1 MLDSDSR
8 WEDRLRDVPA
18 PPDLRLR
25 LREIALRDLLNSD
38 EVFDEQLR
46 AVEVPRGFSLS
57 IARGLLA
64 EDDWLDA
71 AAADVPAPA
80 GLEGR
85 IICSVLCDDDEAFD
99 QGLRCVPPMELR
111 IAAPLWPRMV
121 AGGVRYAVAAVLF
134 VAFLG
139 ALSGSLL
146 TRLSQIGPPTRGD
159 AVAMLLA
166 EQDDGGLEFDSSD
179 PFAERPVAVAAF
191 AADIGAGEVEIGLS
205 ESAAARGR
213 SAFDELS
220 VLSASWRTGE
230 EGGPWLSTIAPMWDQ
245 QVVAYRE
252 IDALPE
258 LEKLSPPTPMGMQ
271 PPLVAAFPFRELRET
286 GFFPWII
293 PGSHPLL
300 RTWHV
305 PLIHAVDSYGLTRR
319 YVAGGELPP
328 PELVRT
334 EEFLAALDY
343 GLPMPTRG
351 ELRLSAAAGP
361 SPFVGEGYWLLLLGV
376 QAQSP
381 LLLQHPPKHLIVVFD
396 SSGSM
401 NWGGRAE
408 MARRALDRLFRMIAW
423 EDRVS
428 LITFS
433 EKATVQFAG
442 ATRDEADAMSALLA
456 KVPVEGPTNLATAV
470 ASALRLAAAE
480 QATEQD
486 EPREQREQI
495 VLLLT
500 DGAVEMDRATGD
512 QMEQILRKAANEGVR
527 LCVID
532 LSQGSEEDR
541 QLRRLAQ
548 AGRGRSL
555 RAVSPAQLD
564 WSLAEVVSD
573 RPQRLAED
581 VRLSIT
587 FNPGA
592 VRAYRFF
599 GHEPSALR
607 RITDAQGL
615 TRVDFHAGQSAV
627 ALFELQLFGNDQTVA
642 SAELSWRSVG
652 GNSRREQAV
661 SVRQQD
667 VAATVAQMA
676 PSLQA
681 AALAARTAEVLR
693 VPRPPRSRPMAELL
707 AVAKQFDQSLMYRP
721 SYVELLRLIEDCDK
735 ARPAKTRR

>member
-1 MLDSDSR
+1 MFDSDSR
-8 WEDRLRDVPA
+8 WEDRLRNVPA
-18 PPDLRLR
+18 PPDLQARLR
-25 LREIALRDLLNSD
+25 AIALRDLLNSD
-38 EVFDEQLR
+38 DACDDQLR
-46 AVEVPRGFSLS
+46 AVAVPEGLAAS
-57 IARGLLA
+57 ISRGLFI

-71 AAADVPAPA
+71 VVTDVPTPA

-85 IICSVLCDDDEAFD
+85 IVCSVICDDDEALD
-99 QGLRCVPPMELR
+99 EGLRLTPPMERR
-111 IAAPLWPRMV
+111 ILPPLGPRMV
-121 AGGVRYAVAAVLF
+121 AAAFRYATVTVLF

-146 TRLSQIGPPTRGD
+146 ARLAQIGPVARFD
-159 AVAMLLA
+159 SLAMLLV
-166 EQDDGGLEFDSSD
+166 EQDDGPMPFDSLESSAEG
-179 PFAERPVAVAAF
+179 PFAIAAF
-191 AADIGAGEVEIGLS
+191 ASEIAASEGEIGLPD
-205 ESAAARGR
+205 AVAGR
-213 SAFDELS
+213 PSSAFDEMEL
-220 VLSASWRTGE
+220 LLARWRTGE
-230 EGGPWLSTIAPMWDQ
+230 GVDPWLSTIAPMWEQ

-258 LEKLSPPTPMGMQ
+258 LEKLSPPMPMGMQ

-286 GFFPWII
+286 GFFPWVV

-300 RTWHV
+300 QTWHV
-305 PLIHAVDSYGLTRR
+305 PLVHAVDSYGLTRR
-319 YVAGGELPP
+319 YAAGGELPP

-334 EEFLAALDY
+334 EEFLAAMDY

-361 SPFVGEGYWLLLLGV
+361 SPFAGEGYWLLLLGV

-396 SSGSM
+396 TSGSM

-423 EDRVS
+423 EDRIS

-433 EKATVQFAG
+433 EKATVQFSG
-442 ATRDEADAMSALLA
+442 ATRDEADAMSSLLA
-456 KVPVEGPTNLATAV
+456 KIPVEGPTNLAAAV
-470 ASALRLAAAE
+470 ASSLRLAAAE
-480 QATEQD
+480 QASAEQN
-486 EPREQREQI
+486 ETREQI

-500 DGAVEMDRATGD
+500 DGAVEMDRATGE
-512 QMEQILRKAANEGVR
+512 QMEQMLRKAGDSGVK
-527 LCVID
+527 LNVID
-532 LSQGSEEDR
+532 LSQGSDEDR

-548 AGRGRSL
+548 AGRGRAL
-555 RAVSPAQLD
+555 RAVSPAQID

-581 VRLSIT
+581 VRLSVT
-587 FNPGA
+587 FNPTA

-607 RITDAQGL
+607 RISDSQGL
-615 TRVDFHAGQSAV
+615 ARVDFHAGQSAV

-642 SAELSWRSVG
+642 SAELSWQTVG
-652 GNSRREQAV
+652 GGSRREQAI
-661 SVRQQD
+661 SIRQRD
-667 VAATVAQMA
+667 FPPTLAQTA

-693 VPRPPRSRPMAELL
+693 TPRPPRTRPMAELL
-707 AVAKQFDQSLMYRP
+707 AVAKQFDQSLIYRP
-721 SYVELLRLIEDCDK
+721 GYVELLRLIEECDR

>member
-1 MLDSDSR
+1 MFEFDSS
-8 WEDRLRDVPA
+8 WEDRLRDVPE
-18 PPDLRLR
+18 PTDLRRR
-25 LREIALRDLLNSD
+25 LREIALRDLLSSD
-38 EVFDEQLR
+38 ETFDEQLR
-46 AVEVPRGFSLS
+46 AVAVPE
-57 IARGLLA
+57 GLAGAIRRELAA

-71 AAADVPAPA
+71 ATADVPVPA
-80 GLEGR
+80 RLESR
-85 IICSVLCDDDEAFD
+85 ILCAVLCDDDAFD
-99 QGLRCVPPMELR
+99 QQLRCVPPMTRR
-111 IAAPLWPRMV
+111 IVAPRWPRMV
-121 AGGVRYAVAAVLF
+121 AVAVRSAVALVLFIAVLGT
-134 VAFLG
+134 LG
-139 ALSGSLL
+139 GSLL
-146 TRLSQIGPPTRGD
+146 TRLSQIGPQTRSD

-166 EQDDGGLEFDSSD
+166 EQEDGRPEIQFSE
-179 PFAERPVAVAAF
+179 PFAEGPTAIASF
-191 AADIGAGEVEIGLS
+191 SSELSIGAGEIELRER
-205 ESAAARGR
+205 ESAVGRRGWG
-213 SAFDELS
+213 FDELD
-220 VLSASWRTGE
+220 VLLARWRTGE
-230 EGGPWLSTIAPMWDQ
+230 GVDPWLSTIAPMWEQ

-258 LEKLSPPTPMGMQ
+258 LEKLSPPLPMGMQ

-286 GFFPWII
+286 GFFPWIV
-293 PGSHPLL
+293 PGAHPLL

-305 PLIHAVDSYGLTRR
+305 PLVHAVDSYGLTQR

-343 GLPMPTRG
+343 GLPLPTRG

-361 SPFVGEGYWLLLLGV
+361 SPFAGEGYWLLLLGV

-381 LLLQHPPKHLIVVFD
+381 IMLQHPPKHLIVVFD

-433 EKATVQFAG
+433 EKATVQFAE
-442 ATRDEADAMSALLA
+442 ATRDEAEAMSRLLA
-456 KVPVEGPTNLATAV
+456 NVPVEGPTNLAAGV
-470 ASALRLAAAE
+470 ASALRLAA
-480 QATEQD
+480 TEQ
-486 EPREQREQI
+486 EERREQI

-500 DGAVEMDRATGD
+500 DGAVEMDQATAD
-512 QMEQILRKAANEGVR
+512 QMERVLRQAADDGVR

-532 LSQGSEEDR
+532 LSQGSDEDR

-548 AGRGRSL
+548 VGRGRSL
-555 RAVSPAQLD
+555 RATSPAQLD

-581 VRLSIT
+581 VRLSVT
-587 FNPGA
+587 FNPSA

-642 SAELSWRSVG
+642 SAELSWRSIG
-652 GNSRREQAV
+652 GNSPREQAV
-661 SVRQQD
+661 SVRQRD
-667 VAATVAQMA
+667 FAATLSQMA

-707 AVAKQFDQSLMYRP
+707 TVAKQFDQSLMYRP
-721 SYVELLRLIEDCDK
+721 SYVELLRLIEQCDR

>member
-1 MLDSDSR
+1 M
-8 WEDRLRDVPA
+8 RDVPA
-18 PPDLRLR
+18 PPDLQSRLR
-25 LREIALRDLLNSD
+25 GIAIRDLLTSD
-38 EVFDEQLR
+38 AALDEQLR
-46 AVEVPRGFSLS
+46 TVAVPDGLALS
-57 IARGLLA
+57 IGRGLLA

-71 AAADVPAPA
+71 AVADVPLPA
-80 GLEGR
+80 RLEGR
-85 IICSVLCDDDEAFD
+85 ILCSVLCDDDDAFD
-99 QGLRCVPPMELR
+99 QGLRCVPPMERR
-111 IAAPLWPRMV
+111 IVAPRWPRVV
-121 AGGVRYAVAAVLF
+121 ANTFRYAAVAVLF
-134 VAFLG
+134 IGVLG

-146 TRLSQIGPPTRGD
+146 ARLSQIGPLPQFN

-166 EQDDGGLEFDSSD
+166 EQDDRPLPLDLPERAAES
-179 PFAERPVAVAAF
+179 PFAIATFASNNAMSEGEFGLPKLAFERP
-191 AADIGAGEVEIGLS
+191 
-205 ESAAARGR
+205 R
-213 SAFDELS
+213 SAFDELD
-220 VLSASWRTGE
+220 VLLASWRTGE
-230 EGGPWLSTIAPMWDQ
+230 GVDPWLSTIAPMWEQ

-258 LEKLSPPTPMGMQ
+258 LEKLALPMPMGVQ

-286 GFFPWII
+286 GFFPWIV

-300 RTWHV
+300 RTWQV
-305 PLIHAVDSYGLTRR
+305 PLVHAVDSYGLTRR

-328 PELVRT
+328 PGLVRT
-334 EEFLAALDY
+334 EEFLAAMDY

-361 SPFVGEGYWLLLLGV
+361 SPFAGEGYWLLLLGV

-442 ATRDEADAMSALLA
+442 ATRDEADAMSDLLA
-456 KVPVEGPTNLATAV
+456 KVRVEGPTNLAAAV

-480 QATEQD
+480 QD
-486 EPREQREQI
+486 EPRQQI

-512 QMEQILRKAANEGVR
+512 QMEQVLRKAGEAGVN
-527 LCVID
+527 LCAID

-555 RAVSPAQLD
+555 RATSPAELD
-564 WSLAEVVSD
+564 WSLAEIMSD

-581 VRLSIT
+581 VRLSVT

-607 RITDAQGL
+607 RITESPGL
-615 TRVDFHAGQSAV
+615 SRVDFHAGQSAV

-642 SAELSWRSVG
+642 SAELSWQVVG
-652 GNSRREQAV
+652 GSTRREQVV
-661 SVRQQD
+661 SVRQRD
-667 VAATVAQMA
+667 FATTLAQTA
-676 PSLQA
+676 PSLQM

-693 VPRPPRSRPMAELL
+693 VPRPPRTRPMAELL

-721 SYVELLRLIEDCDK
+721 SYNELLRLIEESDR

>member
-1 MLDSDSR
+1 MLESDSR
-8 WEDRLRDVPA
+8 WEDRLRNVPV
-18 PPDLRLR
+18 PPDLRMR

-46 AVEVPRGFSLS
+46 AVEIPDGLALS

-71 AAADVPAPA
+71 VAADVPAPA

-99 QGLRCVPPMELR
+99 QGLRCVPPMERR
-111 IAAPLWPRMV
+111 IVAPLWPRMV
-121 AGGVRYAVAAVLF
+121 AGAVRYAAVAVLF
-134 VAFLG
+134 IAFLG

-146 TRLSQIGPPTRGD
+146 ARLSQIGPPTRFD

-166 EQDDGGLEFDSSD
+166 EQDDGPPAFESSESSAD
-179 PFAERPVAVAAF
+179 GPLALATFAPNIALSE
-191 AADIGAGEVEIGLS
+191 GEIGLP
-205 ESAAARGR
+205 ESAAGRAR
-213 SAFDELS
+213 SAFDELD
-220 VLSASWRTGE
+220 VLLAKWRTGE
-230 EGGPWLSTIAPMWDQ
+230 GVDPWLSTIAPMWDQ

-258 LEKLSPPTPMGMQ
+258 LEKLSLPAPMGVQ

-286 GFFPWII
+286 GFFPWIV

-361 SPFVGEGYWLLLLGV
+361 SPFAGEGYWLLLLGV

-442 ATRDEADAMSALLA
+442 ATRDEADAMSDLLS
-456 KVPVEGPTNLATAV
+456 KVPVEGPTNLAAAV

-480 QATEQD
+480 QAAEQD
-486 EPREQREQI
+486 EPREQV

-500 DGAVEMDRATGD
+500 DGAVEMDRATSD
-512 QMEQILRKAANEGVR
+512 QMEQVLRKAANEGVR

-555 RAVSPAQLD
+555 RAVSTAQ
-564 WSLAEVVSD
+564 
-573 RPQRLAED
+573 
-581 VRLSIT
+581 I
-587 FNPGA
+587 G
-592 VRAYRFF
+592 RASCR
-599 GHEPSALR
+599 E
-607 RITDAQGL
+607 
-615 TRVDFHAGQSAV
+615 RV
-627 ALFELQLFGNDQTVA
+627 
-642 SAELSWRSVG
+642 
-652 GNSRREQAV
+652 
-661 SVRQQD
+661 
-667 VAATVAQMA
+667 
-676 PSLQA
+676 
-681 AALAARTAEVLR
+681 
-693 VPRPPRSRPMAELL
+693 
-707 AVAKQFDQSLMYRP
+707 
-721 SYVELLRLIEDCDK
+721 
-735 ARPAKTRR
+735 

>member
-1 MLDSDSR
+1 MFNSDSR

-18 PPDLRLR
+18 PPDLQARLR
-25 LREIALRDLLNSD
+25 AIALRDLLNSD
-38 EVFDEQLR
+38 EAFDEQLR
-46 AVEVPRGFSLS
+46 AVAVPDGLAASMG
-57 IARGLLA
+57 RGLLV

-71 AAADVPAPA
+71 AVADVPMPA

-85 IICSVLCDDDEAFD
+85 IICSVICDDDEALD
-99 QGLRCVPPMELR
+99 EGLRLVPPMQRRVLP
-111 IAAPLWPRMV
+111 PLWPRMV
-121 AGGVRYAVAAVLF
+121 VAAFRYAAVAVLF
-134 VAFLG
+134 FVFLG
-139 ALSGSLL
+139 ALGGSLL
-146 TRLSQIGPPTRGD
+146 ARLSQIVPLARFD
-159 AVAMLLA
+159 AVAMLLV
-166 EQDDGGLEFDSSD
+166 EQDDGPLVLDSLEPSAEGSFAMATFASD
-179 PFAERPVAVAAF
+179 IATSE
-191 AADIGAGEVEIGLS
+191 GEIGLPDT
-205 ESAAARGR
+205 AAGR
-213 SAFDELS
+213 TSSAFDEMDFL
-220 VLSASWRTGE
+220 LARWRTGE
-230 EGGPWLSTIAPMWDQ
+230 GVDPWLSTIAPMWDQ

-258 LEKLSPPTPMGMQ
+258 LEKLSPPMPMGMQ
-271 PPLVAAFPFRELRET
+271 PPLVAVFPFRELRET
-286 GFFPWII
+286 GFFPWVV

-305 PLIHAVDSYGLTRR
+305 PLVHAVDSYGLTRR

-334 EEFLAALDY
+334 EEFLAAMDY

-361 SPFVGEGYWLLLLGV
+361 SPFAGEGYWLLLLGV
-376 QAQSP
+376 QAKSP

-396 SSGSM
+396 TSGSM

-423 EDRVS
+423 EDRIS

-433 EKATVQFAG
+433 EKATVQFSG
-442 ATRDEADAMSALLA
+442 ATRDEADAMSSLLS
-456 KVPVEGPTNLATAV
+456 KVPVEGPTNLAAAV

-480 QATEQD
+480 QASAEQD
-486 EPREQREQI
+486 EPREQI

-500 DGAVEMDRATGD
+500 DGAIEMDRDTGE
-512 QMEQILRKAANEGVR
+512 QMEQMLHKAGDSGVK
-527 LCVID
+527 LSVID
-532 LSQGSEEDR
+532 LSQGSDEDR

-548 AGRGRSL
+548 VGRGRAL
-555 RAVSPAQLD
+555 RAVSPAQID
-564 WSLAEVVSD
+564 WALAEVVSD

-581 VRLSIT
+581 VRLSVT
-587 FNPGA
+587 FNPTA

-607 RITDAQGL
+607 RISESQGL

-627 ALFELQLFGNDQTVA
+627 ALFELQLFGNEQTVA
-642 SAELSWRSVG
+642 SAELSWQTVSG
-652 GNSRREQAV
+652 SARREQAI
-661 SVRQQD
+661 SVRHRD
-667 VAATVAQMA
+667 FAPSLAQMA

-693 VPRPPRSRPMAELL
+693 APRPPRSRPMAELL
-707 AVAKQFDQSLMYRP
+707 AVAKQFDQSLTYRP
-721 SYVELLRLIEDCDK
+721 SYVELLRLIEECDR

>member
-1 MLDSDSR
+1 MFDSDLS

-25 LREIALRDLLNSD
+25 LREIALRELLTSD
-38 EVFDEQLR
+38 EAFDEQLR
-46 AVEVPRGFSLS
+46 AVAVPDHLALS
-57 IARGLLA
+57 IGRGLVA

-71 AAADVPAPA
+71 ALAHVSPPA

-85 IICSVLCDDDEAFD
+85 IICAVLCDDDEAFD
-99 QGLRCVPPMELR
+99 QGLRSVPSMERRVL
-111 IAAPLWPRMV
+111 APRWPRMV
-121 AGGVRYAVAAVLF
+121 AAAFRFAAVAVLF
-134 VAFLG
+134 IAFLG
-139 ALSGSLL
+139 ILGGSLL
-146 TRLSQIGPPTRGD
+146 ARLSQIGPVSRSD
-159 AVAMLLA
+159 AVAMLLV
-166 EQDDGGLEFDSSD
+166 EQEAAPLLLD
-179 PFAERPVAVAAF
+179 PPEPVAEGPLAIATF
-191 AADIGAGEVEIGLS
+191 ASDVTTGEGEIVLPGLGV
-205 ESAAARGR
+205 GR
-213 SAFDELS
+213 LASAFDELEG
-220 VLSASWRTGE
+220 LLARWRTGE
-230 EGGPWLSTIAPMWDQ
+230 GIDPWLSTIAPMWEQ
-245 QVVAYRE
+245 QIVAYRE

-258 LEKLSPPTPMGMQ
+258 LEKLSPPMPQGMQ

-286 GFFPWII
+286 GFFPWIV
-293 PGSHPLL
+293 PGTHPLL

-305 PLIHAVDSYGLTRR
+305 PLVHAVDSYGLTRR

-334 EEFLAALDY
+334 EEFLAAMDY
-343 GLPMPTRG
+343 GLPMPTRN
-351 ELRLSAAAGP
+351 ELRLSAMAGP
-361 SPFVGEGYWLLLLGV
+361 SPFSGEGYWLLLLGV

-381 LLLQHPPKHLIVVFD
+381 LLLQHPPQHLIVVFD

-423 EDRVS
+423 KDRVS
-428 LITFS
+428 LITFA

-442 ATRDEADAMSALLA
+442 ATRDEADAMSDLLA
-456 KVPVEGPTNLATAV
+456 KVPIEGPTNLAAAV

-480 QATEQD
+480 QE
-486 EPREQREQI
+486 EPREQI

-500 DGAVEMDRATGD
+500 DGAVEMDRATSD
-512 QMEQILRKAANEGVR
+512 QMEQVLQKAANDGVR

-532 LSQGSEEDR
+532 LSQGSDEDR

-548 AGRGRSL
+548 VGRGRSL

-564 WSLAEVVSD
+564 WSLAEIVSD
-573 RPQRLAED
+573 RPQRVAED
-581 VRLSIT
+581 VRLSVT

-607 RITDAQGL
+607 RITESQGL
-615 TRVDFHAGQSAV
+615 ARVDFHAGQAAV
-627 ALFELQLFGNDQTVA
+627 ALFELQLYGNEQTIA
-642 SAELSWRSVG
+642 SAELSWQMVGRSV
-652 GNSRREQAV
+652 RREQTVAI
-661 SVRQQD
+661 RQRD
-667 VAATVAQMA
+667 VATTLAQTA

-707 AVAKQFDQSLMYRP
+707 AVAKQFDQSLTYRP
-721 SYVELLRLIEDCDK
+721 SYVELLRLIEDCDR